1 MATFQEMSYLQLL
14 KAQEYL
20 SIGSSLLAYWFFFL
34 YCISL
39 HVAIGKKLSGALAR
53 VYLIARQG
61 YNYFYTTID
70 PLYTVP
76 KIIWISAYILSL
88 SPLKQMQRN
97 MSGFCAQH
105 NYIIYNYI
113 YYIIIYVH
121 MKTKAGHILY
131 SYGCIRSRQARFL
144 VWVEEYFRDSV

>member
-97 MSGFCAQH
+97 MSGFFARHTVQCTL
-105 NYIIYNYI
+105 YS
-113 YYIIIYVH
+113 VH
-121 MKTKAGHILY
+121 MKTKAGHMY
-131 SYGCIRSRQARFL
+131 SVL
-144 VWVEEYFRDSV
+144 VWLHSLQTGSVFSLSWRIFSGQCIK

>member
-88 SPLKQMQRN
+88 SRLKQMQRN
-97 MSGFCAQH
+97 MSGFCAQDTVQCTYENKSRTYTVFVWLH
-105 NYIIYNYI
+105 SLQTGSVFSLSWRIFS
-113 YYIIIYVH
+113 
-121 MKTKAGHILY
+121 GQ
-131 SYGCIRSRQARFL
+131 CIK
-144 VWVEEYFRDSV
+144 